1 MAIRKCPYCLAVV
14 LAGAVVARSYDLVC
28 PGCQRPLEIA
38 TVSRNLAVAVGLAAG
53 AAIYCFAAK
62 KSGGEMLGWLLP
74 LLYGFLTLSIVTPLV
89 LMLTADLR
97 LKSVEA
103 VPTMAHEEPA
113 AGHGGGHH

>member
-1 MAIRKCPYCLAVV
+1 VAIRKCPYCLAVV
-14 LAGAVVARSYDLVC
+14 PAGAVVARSYDLVC

-103 VPTMAHEEPA
+103 VPTMAHEESA